1 MINVVKRH
9 GGAEPLD
16 YEKINKV
23 LLWATENVKH
33 VSASTIAMNAKLQ
46 LHDNI
51 TTKEIHKVLIQS
63 ASSLISETEPNYQ
76 YVAANLAN
84 YLLRKEVF
92 ETVDGLPHIK
102 EVIQKNIDLGVY
114 DAVVLENY
122 TSEELD
128 KINKLIKHQRDYNFT
143 YAGIQQLI
151 DKYLLKHRK
160 TGVLYETPQYMF
172 MLIAMTLFADV
183 KKEERINKI
192 HSFYND
198 ISLLKINLPTPVMS
212 GVRTP
217 SRTYSSCTLI
227 DVDDTL
233 DSIIAS
239 NGAVTRYTA
248 SKAGIGLNF
257 GRIRALGDS
266 IRNGEV
272 VHTGVVP
279 FLKHFEAATKSTTQ
293 NGVRGGN
300 STTHFPFWHKE
311 ISDILVLKNNKGATE
326 NRVRGMDYSIQFNRL
341 FYKRVV
347 ENGNITLFSPGD
359 SPTLYELFFKDNDK
373 FEELYVRLENNKMIK
388 KTVIGARELFN
399 SYIQER
405 IGTGRIYLFNTDHV
419 NTHSSFKQS
428 VTMSNLCVAPETQI
442 LTDQGYITIGDNAG
456 KEVNVWNGEEFSTT
470 TIVKT
475 GENQKLIK
483 ISFSNG
489 QTIECTEYHKFYT
502 QQGYSKGTGKNKL
515 VITEKRASEL
525 KEGDKLIKN
534 EFPIIHTF
542 TKTLLD
548 AYTQGFFTGDG
559 CTYKGKN
566 HIDLYGEKMKL
577 ADKLVGNF
585 IGNYSEKE
593 NRQRFSVNDYYVKY
607 FVPLEYNIQS
617 KLEWFAGLCDSDGV
631 LCKNGKT
638 EHLQITSTHK
648 DFLINVQYM
657 LQTLG
662 VNSKITIMSEAGF
675 KSLPNHVDGNSDY
688 YCNTAYRILIGS
700 DALYNLQKLGFTT
713 NRLLISGYKPN
724 RNCENFIKVTKI
736 EDLGRTDDTYCVNEP
751 KRHKVIF
758 NGIITGNCQ
767 EITLPTTPITD
778 LHTENGE
785 IALCVLSAINLGE
798 LKTLDELEGLCEN
811 ILRGLDFIIEKQ
823 DYPVP
828 AARKMLKRRSVGVG
842 ITNLAYYLAKN
853 NLTYTT
859 PETLPFVDELMEHIQ
874 YYLIKASVKLAKEY
888 GKCEYFD
895 QTKYSSG
902 ILPIDTYNKNVDK
915 IVNRPLTLDWESLRQ
930 DVLTYGMRN
939 STLTAIMPCES
950 SSVVSNSTNGIEP
963 VRSLLTTKTSKQ
975 GTLKMV
981 VPEISKL
988 KNKYQ
993 LAFEIGDNKHLINIQ
1008 AIIQKYIDQ
1017 AISSNHY
1024 YNATKNGGEIPISQ
1038 VSTDILYSYQMGL
1051 KTLYYANTEDG
1062 NSDDLINELEKTHNE
1077 SNSNDVGCESGACS
1091 V

>member
-9 GGAEPLD
+9 GGTEPLD

-92 ETVDGLPHIK
+92 ESVDNLPHIK
-102 EVIQKNIDLGVY
+102 DVIQKNIDLGVY
-114 DAVVLENY
+114 DSVVLENY
-122 TSEELD
+122 TSDELD
-128 KINKLIKHQRDYNFT
+128 KLNKLIKHQRDYNFT

-272 VHTGVVP
+272 VHTGVIP

-311 ISDILVLKNNKGATE
+311 IEDILVLKNNKGATE

-373 FEELYVRLENNKMIK
+373 FEELYVRLENNKNIK
-388 KTVIGARELFN
+388 KSVIGARELFN

-419 NTHSSFKQS
+419 NTHSSFKDS
-428 VTMSNLCVAPETQI
+428 VTMSNLCVAPETKI

-489 QTIECTEYHKFYT
+489 QTIECTEYHKFYLET
-502 QQGYSKGTGKNKL
+502 SDDINKEVRANEL
-515 VITEKRASEL
+515 QVSDVIQRYV
-525 KEGDKLIKN
+525 I
-534 EFPIIHTF
+534 
-542 TKTLLD
+542 
-548 AYTQGFFTGDG
+548 DG
-559 CTYKGKN
+559 E
-566 HIDLYGEKMKL
+566 I
-577 ADKLVGNF
+577 
-585 IGNYSEKE
+585 
-593 NRQRFSVNDYYVKY
+593 
-607 FVPLEYNIQS
+607 
-617 KLEWFAGLCDSDGV
+617 
-631 LCKNGKT
+631 
-638 EHLQITSTHK
+638 
-648 DFLINVQYM
+648 
-657 LQTLG
+657 
-662 VNSKITIMSEAGF
+662 
-675 KSLPNHVDGNSDY
+675 
-688 YCNTAYRILIGS
+688 
-700 DALYNLQKLGFTT
+700 
-713 NRLLISGYKPN
+713 ISGVT
-724 RNCENFIKVTKI
+724 VTKI

-798 LKTLDELEGLCEN
+798 LKNLDELEGLCEN

-902 ILPIDTYNKNVDK
+902 ILPIDTYCKNVDK

-930 DVLTYGMRN
+930 EILTHGMRN

-1062 NSDDLINELEKTHNE
+1062 NSDDLINELEKTNKE
-1077 SNSNDVGCESGACS
+1077 SNSSYDVGCESGACS